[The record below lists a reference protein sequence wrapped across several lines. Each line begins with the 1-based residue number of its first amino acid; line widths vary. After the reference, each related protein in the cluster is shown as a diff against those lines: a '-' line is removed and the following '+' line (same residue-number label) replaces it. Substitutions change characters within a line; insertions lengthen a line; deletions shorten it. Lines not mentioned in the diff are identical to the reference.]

1 MRSPVLAIVAVLL
14 CVPPSFGQTT
24 ATPSSQAP
32 PPQTIEAE
40 IHAVETGLLPI
51 VTVAGDPHPT
61 RSLTEEMRRRHV
73 PAVSI
78 AVIHNG
84 TIRWAHAW
92 GTLNPEGGPPATP
105 DSLFQAAS
113 ISKSLASMAALHLVE
128 QGKLSLDAPVQTELK
143 SWSLPQNS
151 FTAQHPV
158 TLREL
163 LSHTA
168 GTNVHGFP
176 GYATTVPVPTLQQV
190 LDGIKP
196 ANTEAIRVSAVPGQ
210 ANSYSGG
217 GFTIVQQMMIDATGQ
232 PFPQI
237 MQSLVIDPIGMRHS
251 TYQQPLPQARLHEIA
266 RPADDKG
273 EPIPG
278 GPHTYPEMA
287 AAGLWTTP
295 SDLALWIIEMQRSL
309 TGHANHV
316 LSPEMT
322 RLMLTP
328 IKQDYGLGVDVSRQN
343 DQPSFAHSGGNAGY
357 KTFYIG
363 YENGDGAVILT
374 SSDSGGWL
382 WPDILRS
389 ISRVYNWPTWKTTQR
404 SAITLATS
412 ALTPYTGKFTA
423 QSLGEIEIAL
433 ESGHLQAKLSYY
445 GSSPVFPSAS
455 NTFFA
460 TETQVELHFD
470 SPDSGK
476 LLVDNQSIPFTRAR

>member
-1 MRSPVLAIVAVLL
+1 MPA
-14 CVPPSFGQTT
+14 
-24 ATPSSQAP
+24 SQASP
-32 PPQTIEAE
+32 TQTIEAE
-40 IHAVETGLLPI
+40 IHAVETGLLPN

-61 RSLTEEMRRRHV
+61 RSLTEEMRLRHI

-78 AVIHNG
+78 AVIHSG
-84 TIRWAHAW
+84 TVRWAHAW
-92 GTLNPEGGPPATP
+92 GTLNPEGGPPATS

-113 ISKSLASMAALHLVE
+113 ISKSLTSMAALHLVQ

-168 GTNVHGFP
+168 GINVTGFP

-196 ANTEAIRVSAVPGQ
+196 ANTEAVRVTAVPGQ
-210 ANSYSGG
+210 GYSYSGG
-217 GFTIVQQMMIDATGQ
+217 GFIIVQRMMVDATGQ
-232 PFPQI
+232 TFPQI
-237 MQSLVIDPIGMRHS
+237 MQSLVLGPIGMRHS
-251 TYQQPLPQARLHEIA
+251 TYQQPLPQARLEEVA
-266 RPADDKG
+266 LPVDNKG

-287 AAGLWTTP
+287 PAGLWTTP
-295 SDLALWIIEMQRSL
+295 SDLALWIIEVQRSL
-309 TGHANHV
+309 SSHANHV
-316 LSPEMT
+316 LSPELT

-357 KTFYIG
+357 RTFYIG
-363 YENGDGAVILT
+363 YENGDGAVIMT
-374 SSDSGGWL
+374 SSDSGGRVS
-382 WPDILRS
+382 PEILRS
-389 ISRVYNWPTWKTTQR
+389 ISRVYNWSTWKSTER
-404 SAITLATS
+404 SAISLPTS
-412 ALTPYTGKFTA
+412 ALSPYTGKFTA
-423 QSLGEIEIAL
+423 QSLGEIEIVL
-433 ESGHLQAKLSYY
+433 ESGHLQANLSYY
-445 GSSPVFPSAS
+445 GSSPLFPSAP

-470 SPDSGK
+470 SPDSGEFFA
-476 LLVDNQSIPFTRAR
+476 DNQSIPFSRAK